1 MNHILTGSLAAL
13 LAGKIILYP
22 TDTIWGIGCDATNDA
37 AVKKIFGIKKRE
49 DTRQMLVLIDDA
61 ANIGKYVKNVPDLAF
76 QLIES
81 AQRPLSIIFR
91 HARNLAPSLIGEDN
105 TIGIRVVRD
114 DFCRE
119 LIREL
124 GRPIVSTSANI
135 SGSPPPS
142 NFSSITPEIKN
153 AVDYIVLLRQ
163 DDENRSV
170 PSDIIKFGEK
180 NEIIRIR

>member
-1 MNHILTGSLAAL
+1 MNHNLTGSLEAL
-13 LAGKIILYP
+13 LAGKVILYP

-61 ANIGKYVKNVPDLAF
+61 SNIGKYVKNVPDLAF

-81 AQRPLSIIFR
+81 AQRPLSIIFQN
-91 HARNLAPSLIGEDN
+91 ARNLAPSLIGEDN

-114 DFCRE
+114 EFCRE

-135 SGSPPPS
+135 SGNPPPA
-142 NFSSITPEIKN
+142 NFTGITTEIKN
-153 AVDYIVLLRQ
+153 AVDYIVPLRQ
-163 DDENRSV
+163 DDNNRSV
-170 PSDIIKFGEK
+170 PSEIIKLGEN